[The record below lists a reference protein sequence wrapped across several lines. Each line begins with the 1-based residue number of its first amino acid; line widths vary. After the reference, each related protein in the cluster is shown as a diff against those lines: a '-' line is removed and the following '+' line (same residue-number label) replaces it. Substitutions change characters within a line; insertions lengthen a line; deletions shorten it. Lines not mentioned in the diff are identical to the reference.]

1 VKQAISVK
9 QAMRNA
15 MNGTRRDLA
24 DATQH
29 VQRQY
34 PRTCSVTARRGIW
47 AIAICFLTVLPVAGL
62 RAFPLSGDQT
72 VLPPGTEL
80 NEDALYRPTE
90 VFHSE
95 ARGGF
100 KSYMVD
106 LGDLAFNSPDV
117 LGGAARRAGMSCG
130 TCHVNGAG
138 NPRLYVPGMST
149 RPGNFDTTGP
159 LFNPK
164 AHNGMLDP
172 VRIPS
177 LRGAR
182 FLAPYGNDGRIAS
195 LRDFV
200 RNVVV
205 NEFSGPEPS
214 PVILDA
220 LVAYIEDIDFLQNP
234 SLDSRGRL
242 TAQTSA
248 AERRGEAIFNQP
260 FPHDPVMSCATCHIP
275 SGAFVDH
282 KQHDVGSG
290 GLFKTPTLLNADFN
304 GPYFHD
310 GRYDRLDQVVA
321 HFDRV
326 FELGLAPQERSDL
339 IAYLTA
345 VGDGVLPFDRD
356 GVTGQLKEINDFASV
371 LEIAIP
377 NHDLAVIDLAVST
390 LGQEFRDLTEMFP
403 DRRDATVSGG
413 LQQRLA
419 ARAAL
424 KDSVIRFRHIG
435 TAAAAGHFDEAA
447 AEFKEYRKLSVSVL
461 PLMLAMAQQW
471 SLFNP
476 VVHDAHYA
484 ALRRTLVQTQTMA
497 QARPAPADGGGE
509 SAAKSLQNGR

>member
-1 VKQAISVK
+1 
-9 QAMRNA
+9 
-15 MNGTRRDLA
+15 
-24 DATQH
+24 
-29 VQRQY
+29 
-34 PRTCSVTARRGIW
+34 VTTRRGIW
-47 AIAICFLTVLPVAGL
+47 AIALCLVTVLPLPGL

-95 ARGGF
+95 AHGGF
-100 KSYMVD
+100 KSYMID

-117 LGGAARRAGMSCG
+117 LGGAARQAGMSCG

-149 RPGNFDTTGP
+149 RLGNFDTTGP

-200 RNVVV
+200 RNVIV

-214 PVILDA
+214 PAILDA

-248 AERRGEAIFNQP
+248 AERRGEAIFTRP
-260 FPHDPVMSCATCHIP
+260 FPHDPATSCATCHIP

-282 KQHDVGSG
+282 RQHDVGSG
-290 GLFKTPTLLNADFN
+290 GLFKTPTLVNVDFN
-304 GPYFHD
+304 APYFHD

-339 IAYLTA
+339 TAYLTA
-345 VGDGVLPFDRD
+345 VGDGALPFDRE
-356 GVTGQLKEINDFASV
+356 GVTGRLKEISDFASV
-371 LEIAIP
+371 FEIAIP

-390 LGQEFRDLTEMFP
+390 VGQELRDLTEMFP
-403 DRRDATVSGG
+403 DRRDATVTGG
-413 LQQRLA
+413 LEQRLA
-419 ARAAL
+419 ARAVL
-424 KDSVIRFRHIG
+424 KDSVIRFRRIG
-435 TAAAAGHFDEAA
+435 SDAAAGRFNEAA

-461 PLMLAMAQQW
+461 PLSLAMAQQW

-476 VVHDAHYA
+476 AVHDAHYA
-484 ALRRTLVQTQTMA
+484 ALRRTLLQTQAMA
-497 QARPAPADGGGE
+497 QARPAPADGVG
-509 SAAKSLQNGR
+509 AAKAVPDSR